1 MESHMKDILKKY
13 WWVGVIIIFVVPIV
27 LIQIVGNNTRLTFL
41 GNYWGSCISALV
53 TLFVLS
59 RTLRQNHEE
68 NENNRQKN
76 AAENQSNREHSS
88 NLRLQEIELKWF
100 EDLKLVCVKLYSAFN
115 NDNVIIA
122 SDLDPLDESFN
133 ERVTQLLIRMNEAY
147 FNFQLVV
154 NYHKN
159 IVNTAEARKI
169 QHFVQEYLSLL
180 SDMNSLFIYGSML
193 KDNLNNIDL
202 SPKEIDIKLKS
213 FICKSKSKM
222 EIPEITDKRVWDLL
236 IDNKFDKIVYMR
248 EVLNILRTR
257 IDNFNMLKVGA
268 SITEFINAE
277 YKKAKEIISNGTEQT
292 K

>member
-1 MESHMKDILKKY
+1 MKDILKKY

-115 NDNVIIA
+115 NDNVVIIA

>member
-1 MESHMKDILKKY
+1 MKDILKKY

-133 ERVTQLLIRMNEAY
+133 GRVTQLLIRMNEAY

-169 QHFVQEYLSLL
+169 QHFVQEYLL

>member
-1 MESHMKDILKKY
+1 MKDILKKY

>member
-1 MESHMKDILKKY
+1 MKDILKKY

-115 NDNVIIA
+115 NDDVIIA

-180 SDMNSLFIYGSML
+180 SDMNSLFIYSSML
-193 KDNLNNIDL
+193 KENLNNIDL
-202 SPKEIDIKLKS
+202 TPEEFNLRLKN
-213 FICKSKSKM
+213 FILKNKREM

-236 IDNKFDKIVYMR
+236 IDNKFDKIEYMR

-268 SITEFINAE
+268 SITEFVNAE